1 MFHYTWRRLVW
12 SPGGDTLGFSGWG
25 CAAVEPLAYIRASL
39 SWILLPY
46 TRVNTPNHSYPRVAV
61 FQKLKS
67 LAQSKAT
74 ILDPNSLIYKG
85 YATVIA

>member
-1 MFHYTWRRLVW
+1 MAH
-12 SPGGDTLGFSGWG
+12 GADTLGISGWG
-25 CAAVEPLAYIRASL
+25 CAAGNLEPLTYTRASI

-74 ILDPNSLIYKG
+74 CQYREEMIPYSRPKHSDL
-85 YATVIA
+85 